1 MSALRLFP
9 LGNPAPRSVIGE
21 SKRPITGLLSLLLFS
36 LLIVAWRLLAIS
48 GSGATLYVDEAQY
61 WLWGRHL
68 EWGYFSKPPGIAVF
82 TRLSTALFGDGLL
95 GVKALAML
103 CYPLAAGF
111 AFLIARRLYDGRSAW
126 WSALIVMTLPIYA
139 WLGLFAS
146 TDALLTVCWLA
157 GIWCYLRALDGDR
170 WFDWLALGLVAGL
183 GLLSKYTM
191 LVFIAAAFLHLCC
204 FHRARLLSFG
214 PWIALLV
221 ALVMIAPNLAWNV
234 AHDFPTLRHTAEI
247 TLQRQAGDRIGA
259 LSGFLAAQW
268 LALGP
273 LFGCMAV
280 IALWRWRKLRRNP
293 GHGILLWFALP
304 LWIVVGFQAA
314 MGGANANWAAPAL
327 APAAVAMAGWLVSE
341 QRYKA
346 LIAGVLVNLMLAALA
361 YHAPS
366 LLKASDMANPG
377 RYNPFIRATG
387 WDELG
392 RQFRP
397 FLEAHPDAVLLAD
410 NRTVLAHFAYELR
423 DLKPEIV
430 SWNPEGRAGD
440 HFKLTTDLGRHPGR
454 DALLII
460 DHLPDTALLGR
471 YSAVRHLATLKVAA
485 GSASPRPFEVFLLHE
500 FKGY

>member
-9 LGNPAPRSVIGE
+9 LGNPAPQSAIGE
-21 SKRPITGLLSLLLFS
+21 LTRPIPGLLSLLLLS
-36 LLIVAWRLLAIS
+36 LSIVAWRLLAIS

-61 WLWGRHL
+61 WLWSQHL
-68 EWGYFSKPPGIAVF
+68 EWGYFSKPPGIAVIM
-82 TRLSTALFGDGLL
+82 RLSTALFGDGLL
-95 GVKALAML
+95 GVKALTMF

-111 AFLIARRLYDGRSAW
+111 AFLIGRRLYDGRSAW
-126 WSALIVMTLPIYA
+126 WSAVIVMTLPIYA

-157 GIWCYLRALDGDR
+157 GIWCYLRTLDGDR
-170 WFDWLALGLVAGL
+170 WFDWLALGLVVGL

-191 LVFIAAAFLHLCC
+191 LVFVAGAFLHLCC
-204 FHRARLLSFG
+204 FHRARLLSCG

-221 ALVMIAPNLAWNV
+221 ALAMIAPNLAWNV

-247 TLQRQAGDRIGA
+247 TVQRQAGDRIGA
-259 LSGFLAAQW
+259 LAGFLAAQW
-268 LALGP
+268 FAFGP
-273 LFGCMAV
+273 LFGSLAV
-280 IALWRWRKLRRNP
+280 IGLRRWRKLLRNP
-293 GHGILLWFALP
+293 AHRILLYFAMP
-304 LWIVVGFQAA
+304 LCIVVGIQAA

-327 APAAVAMAGWLVSE
+327 APAAVAMAGWLVGE
-341 QRYKA
+341 HRYKT
-346 LIAGVLVNLMLAALA
+346 LVAGVVVNVALAALA

-366 LLKASDMANPG
+366 LLKVADMANPG
-377 RYNPFIRATG
+377 RYNPFIRAIG

-397 FLEAHPDAVLLAD
+397 FLQAHPEAVLLAD
-410 NRTVLAHFAYELR
+410 NRTVLAHLAYELR

-440 HFKLTTDLGRHPGR
+440 HFKLTTHLGRYPGR
-454 DALLII
+454 DALLVS
-460 DHLPDTALLGR
+460 DHPPEAGLLGR
-471 YSAVRHLATLKVAA
+471 YSAVRHLATLRVAA
-485 GSASPRPFEVFLLHE
+485 GSALPRPFEVFLLHE